1 MTIVLHIE
9 RLVLDEALLGG
20 ERAGDV
26 RAAIERELARRFAL
40 PGTIDAL
47 RGIGAVDRLSASQLP
62 HARDGRHPLSGRI
75 AEAVGHGLGIEAG
88 GNGGWKPAKGE
99 VKP

>member
-1 MTIVLHIE
+1 
-9 RLVLDEALLGG
+9 
-20 ERAGDV
+20 
-26 RAAIERELARRFAL
+26 
-40 PGTIDAL
+40 
-47 RGIGAVDRLSASQLP
+47 VDRLSASQLP